1 MRVITVRGQVEVI
14 NHNAGRGNLRVH
26 NQHLLVYDTLTLF
39 DLVLSRTVRLRAVPV
54 TVSISKVNKLAVEV
68 HDD

>member
-1 MRVITVRGQVEVI
+1 MITVRGKVEVI

-39 DLVLSRTVRLRAVPV
+39 DLLSRTVRLRAVPV